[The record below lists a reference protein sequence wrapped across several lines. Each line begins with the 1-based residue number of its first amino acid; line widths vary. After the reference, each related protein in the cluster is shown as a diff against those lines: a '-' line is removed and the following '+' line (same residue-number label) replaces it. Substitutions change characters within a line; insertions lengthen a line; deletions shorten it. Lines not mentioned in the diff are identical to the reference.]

1 MNKITVA
8 NTVYNLLL
16 GSSLL
21 TKILADFLFGFYLLN
36 YLLNHATNHIQQ
48 TLGTIMKQTM
58 RIPFYFLISLIFLTS
73 CKEKEAENRVENYTQ
88 VNLNF
93 SDYKPSEHKSF
104 IDLKIENGIN
114 PIAQQLK
121 ISDSGTISYN
131 FINEKKRELV
141 FNYENREFSLIVS
154 PNEELNAELKITEL
168 TDWKSKFIGFKII
181 SGENRVTNNLILENT
196 SYLDSLIKQAP
207 DGFSNDGKSV
217 DIDYKNKRI
226 SEMQEQLK
234 SFDLFIKGKNIKDK
248 TFIDWSKSQIRYR
261 AGYDLS
267 LYPFFGTLNRKIDD
281 EHDYFN
287 FIQEVNPNE
296 NDELTYQSHLKYLE
310 TLSTSFK
317 IMSNVADK
325 YSSEREQL
333 KKDSLSN
340 FPIAFNMIKKRPEN
354 KEREILMAYLYRKNN
369 KIPKTYKDSL
379 ASLVNDELLSQVKS
393 LEKKETLDIVTL
405 IKNYDIPDNEKS
417 ELLALYNNAKGKVIY
432 HDFWFTNCAP
442 CMKELPNY
450 NDLIAT
456 TNQKNVEFI
465 FYGAYMKNEEW
476 RKTIDKFELKG
487 THHLLTKNQ
496 LAFFEKYFGVHGFP
510 HHRILRSDGMIGEEV
525 KYGVYPNNFKEI
537 NKLIERHQRS
547 ENNGA

>member
-1 MNKITVA
+1 
-8 NTVYNLLL
+8 
-16 GSSLL
+16 
-21 TKILADFLFGFYLLN
+21 
-36 YLLNHATNHIQQ
+36 
-48 TLGTIMKQTM
+48 M

-73 CKEKEAENRVENYTQ
+73 CQEKETENAIENYTEI
-88 VNLNF
+88 NLNF
-93 SDYKPSEHKSF
+93 NDYEPSKHKSF
-104 IDLKIENGIN
+104 IDLKIENGIS
-114 PIAQQLK
+114 PIEQQLK
-121 ISDSGTISYN
+121 ISDSGTVSYN

-154 PNEELNAELKITEL
+154 PNEKINAELNIAEL
-168 TDWKSKFIGFKII
+168 TDWESKFKNFKIT
-181 SGENRVTNNLILENT
+181 SGQNKTTNNLILANT

-217 DIDYKNKRI
+217 DIDYKNKRV

-234 SFDLFIKGKNIKDK
+234 AFDLFVKQNKIEDK
-248 TFIDWSKSQIRYR
+248 TFIDWSKAQIRYR
-261 AGYDLS
+261 AGNDLS

-281 EHDYFN
+281 QNDYFN

-340 FPIAFNMIKKRPEN
+340 FPIAFNMVKKRPKN
-354 KEREILMAYLYRKNN
+354 DERELLMAYLYRENN
-369 KIPKTYKDSL
+369 KVPEIYQDSL
-379 ASLVNDELLSQVKS
+379 TSFVKDKLLSQVKS
-393 LEKKETLDIVTL
+393 LEKNETLDIVTL
-405 IKNYDIPDNEKS
+405 IKNYDIPDNEKT
-417 ELLALYNNAKGKVIY
+417 ELLALYSDAQGKVIY

-456 TNQKNVEFI
+456 TNKEDVEFI

-476 RKTIDKFELKG
+476 QKTIDKFELEGK
-487 THHLLTKNQ
+487 HHLLTKNQ

-510 HHRILRSDGMIGEEV
+510 HHRILRSNGMIGEEV
-525 KYGVYPNNFKEI
+525 KYGVYPSNFDIINN
-537 NKLIERHQRS
+537 LIDKHQVG

>member
-1 MNKITVA
+1 
-8 NTVYNLLL
+8 
-16 GSSLL
+16 
-21 TKILADFLFGFYLLN
+21 
-36 YLLNHATNHIQQ
+36 
-48 TLGTIMKQTM
+48 M
-58 RIPFYFLISLIFLTS
+58 RIPFYFLISIIFLTS
-73 CKEKEAENRVENYTQ
+73 CQEKETENRIENYTE

-93 SDYKPSEHKSF
+93 NDYKPSEHKSF

-114 PIAQQLK
+114 PIEQQLK
-121 ISDSGTISYN
+121 ISDSGKVSYN

-154 PNEELNAELKITEL
+154 PNEKINAELTIAEL
-168 TDWKSKFIGFKII
+168 TDWESKFKNFKIT
-181 SGENRVTNNLILENT
+181 SGQNITTNNLILSNS

-217 DIDYKNKRI
+217 DIEYKNKRV

-234 SFDLFIKGKNIKDK
+234 AFDLFVKQNEIADK

-261 AGYDLS
+261 AGNDLS

-281 EHDYFN
+281 EKDYFN

-296 NDELTYQSHLKYLE
+296 NDELTYQSHLKYLK
-310 TLSTSFK
+310 TLSTSYK
-317 IMSNVADK
+317 IMSNVSDK

-333 KKDSLSN
+333 KKDSLTN
-340 FPIAFNMIKKRPEN
+340 FPIAFNMVKKLPKNE
-354 KEREILMAYLYRKNN
+354 EREFLMAYLYRKNN
-369 KIPKTYKDSL
+369 RVPKTYQDSL
-379 ASLVNDELLSQVKS
+379 ASFVNDKLLSQVKS
-393 LEKKETLDIVTL
+393 LEKNETLDIVTL
-405 IKNYDIPDNEKS
+405 IKNYDIPNNEKK
-417 ELLALYNNAKGKVIY
+417 ELLALYDNAKGKVIY

-456 TNQKNVEFI
+456 TNEQDVEFI

-476 RKTIDKFELKG
+476 KKTIDKFKLKG
-487 THHLLTKNQ
+487 KHHLLTKNQ

-510 HHRILRSDGMIGEEV
+510 HHQIVKSNGQIGEKV
-525 KYGVYPNNFKEI
+525 RYGAYPSNFEEI
-537 NKLIERHQRS
+537 NNLIDKS
-547 ENNGA
+547 TK

>member
-1 MNKITVA
+1 M
-8 NTVYNLLL
+8 
-16 GSSLL
+16 
-21 TKILADFLFGFYLLN
+21 
-36 YLLNHATNHIQQ
+36 
-48 TLGTIMKQTM
+48 
-58 RIPFYFLISLIFLTS
+58 FLTS
-73 CKEKEAENRVENYTQ
+73 CKEKKTENRVENYTE

-93 SDYKPSEHKSF
+93 SDYEPSEHKSF

-114 PIAQQLK
+114 PIEQQLK
-121 ISDSGTISYN
+121 ISDSGTVFYN
-131 FINEKKRELV
+131 FINEKKRELI

-154 PNEELNAELKITEL
+154 PNEKLNAELTIAEL
-168 TDWKSKFIGFKII
+168 TDWKSKFNGFKTT

-196 SYLDSLIKQAP
+196 SYIDSLIKQAP

-217 DIDYKNKRI
+217 DINYKIKRI

-234 SFDLFIKGKNIKDK
+234 AFDLFIKEKNIKDK

-261 AGYDLS
+261 AGNDLS

-281 EHDYFN
+281 ENDYFN
-287 FIQEVNPNE
+287 FINEVKPNQ
-296 NDELTYQSHLKYLE
+296 NDELTYQSRLKYLE
-310 TLSTSFK
+310 TLSTSYK

-340 FPIAFNMIKKRPEN
+340 FPIAFNMVKKRPKN
-354 KEREILMAYLYRKNN
+354 DERELLMAYLYRKNN
-369 KIPKTYKDSL
+369 KVPELYQDSL
-379 ASLVNDELLSQVKS
+379 ASFVNDKLLKQVKS
-393 LEKKETLDIVTL
+393 LEKNETLDIVTL
-405 IKNYDIPDNEKS
+405 IKNYDITDNEKT

-456 TNQKNVEFI
+456 TDNKKVEFI
-465 FYGAYMKNEEW
+465 FYGAYMKNDEW
-476 RKTIDKFELKG
+476 KKTIDKFKLKG
-487 THHLLTKNQ
+487 KHYLLTKNQ

-510 HHRILRSDGMIGEEV
+510 HHHIIRSNGTIGNEV
-525 KYGVYPNNFKEI
+525 NFGVYPSNFKEI
-537 NKLIERHQRS
+537 NELIDENQVS

>member
-1 MNKITVA
+1 M
-8 NTVYNLLL
+8 
-16 GSSLL
+16 
-21 TKILADFLFGFYLLN
+21 
-36 YLLNHATNHIQQ
+36 
-48 TLGTIMKQTM
+48 
-58 RIPFYFLISLIFLTS
+58 FLTS
-73 CKEKEAENRVENYTQ
+73 CKEKETENRVENYTE

-93 SDYKPSEHKSF
+93 SDYERSEHKSF

-114 PIAQQLK
+114 PIEQQLK
-121 ISDSGTISYN
+121 ISDSGTVFYN

-141 FNYENREFSLIVS
+141 FNYENSEFSLIVS
-154 PNEELNAELKITEL
+154 PNEKLNAELTIAEL
-168 TDWKSKFIGFKII
+168 TDWKSKFNGFKTT
-181 SGENRVTNNLILENT
+181 SGENRVTNNLILANT

-217 DIDYKNKRI
+217 DIDYKNKRV

-234 SFDLFIKGKNIKDK
+234 AFDFFIKKKNIKDK
-248 TFIDWSKSQIRYR
+248 TFIDWSKSQIKYR
-261 AGYDLS
+261 AGNDLS

-281 EHDYFN
+281 ENDYFN
-287 FIQEVNPNE
+287 FINEVKPNQ
-296 NDELTYQSHLKYLE
+296 NDELTYQSRLKYLE
-310 TLSTSFK
+310 TLSTSYK

-340 FPIAFNMIKKRPEN
+340 FPIAFNMVKKRPKN
-354 KEREILMAYLYRKNN
+354 DERELLMAYLYRKNN
-369 KIPKTYKDSL
+369 KVPELYQDSL
-379 ASLVNDELLSQVKS
+379 ASFVNDKLLKQVKS
-393 LEKKETLDIVTL
+393 LEKNETLNIVTL
-405 IKNYDIPDNEKS
+405 IKNYDIPDNEKT

-456 TNQKNVEFI
+456 TNEQDVEFI

-476 RKTIDKFELKG
+476 KKTIDKFKLKG
-487 THHLLTKNQ
+487 KHHLLTKNQ

-510 HHRILRSDGMIGEEV
+510 HHQIIKSNGQIGDKV
-525 KYGVYPNNFKEI
+525 RFGAYPNNFDDI
-537 NKLIERHQRS
+537 NKLIDKNQVAN
-547 ENNGA
+547 NNGA